1 MVDMQELEAVLASNP
16 RALEILKAEGI
27 EEIMRKVH
35 RLNPVVIHV
44 VSPLGATENGPL
56 NEGQRF
62 AAYV

>member
-35 RLNPVVIHV
+35 RLNRLLYMSCHR
-44 VSPLGATENGPL
+44 SGLQRTGP
-56 NEGQRF
+56 
-62 AAYV
+62 

>member
-35 RLNPVVIHV
+35 R
-44 VSPLGATENGPL
+44 
-56 NEGQRF
+56 
-62 AAYV
+62 